1 MADRIRLTNS
11 QSLNSQG
18 FRVLSS
24 GAMLDRFLKNPVMFF
39 NHQKWDAPIG
49 KWLAIEQDENEIT
62 AEPSFWTKSQEAAQY
77 AEMYDDGILNAASIS
92 LRIIETSED
101 PELLLPGQKYPT
113 VTKWEL
119 MEASIVSI
127 PADADAVR
135 LYDQSGNEIDLKDE
149 QAVKLAFSQKT
160 ENLMSTEQKT
170 PKPSVWDRAKAFYK
184 SLGLSE
190 ESLEKALDEAENEPE
205 PTEKEL
211 SLSARITEL
220 EKELSDKG
228 TELDGKA
235 KRITELEQEVAK
247 LSSAP
252 GDNPPPKPKND
263 GKGGEGHAMLS
274 ETQQAIELFD
284 KLNKKKRG
292 QA

>member
-1 MADRIRLTNS
+1 
-11 QSLNSQG
+11 
-18 FRVLSS
+18 
-24 GAMLDRFLKNPVMFF
+24 
-39 NHQKWDAPIG
+39 
-49 KWLAIEQDENEIT
+49 
-62 AEPSFWTKSQEAAQY
+62 
-77 AEMYDDGILNAASIS
+77 
-92 LRIIETSED
+92 
-101 PELLLPGQKYPT
+101 
-113 VTKWEL
+113 
-119 MEASIVSI
+119 
-127 PADADAVR
+127 
-135 LYDQSGNEIDLKDE
+135 
-149 QAVKLAFSQKT
+149 
-160 ENLMSTEQKT
+160 MSTEQKT

-235 KRITELEQEVAK
+235 NRITELEQEVAK